1 MPTIVTHAI
10 VPLAV
15 GVGLAGVRQSGRLI
29 IAGMIAAILPDAAAV
44 LAFRF
49 GIPYASA
56 FGRRGASHSLLFA
69 ALLGFAA
76 LAAAKY
82 LRASRGAAL
91 VFVLLSA
98 TSHGLLDM
106 LTTGGLG
113 VALLWP
119 ASEARFFAPWRIIEV
134 SPLSL
139 RRVFSRDGWPVWG
152 SEFRYVWLPCLALC
166 LALLWRSRRSTPHV
180 VRQAPNPAL
189 RDAGIAVNAID
200 RSGK

>member
-15 GVGLAGVRQSGRLI
+15 GVGLAGVRQSRRLI
-29 IAGMIAAILPDAAAV
+29 IAGMIAAILPDADV

-82 LRASRGAAL
+82 LRASRAAAL

-119 ASEARFFAPWRIIEV
+119 ASEARFF
-134 SPLSL
+134 
-139 RRVFSRDGWPVWG
+139 RRGG
-152 SEFRYVWLPCLALC
+152 SSKC
-166 LALLWRSRRSTPHV
+166 RR
-180 VRQAPNPAL
+180 
-189 RDAGIAVNAID
+189 
-200 RSGK
+200 